1 MRIAVAGAGYVGL
14 SIATLL
20 SQHHTVTVVDVVQE
34 KVDKI
39 NARISPIQDEY
50 IEKYFAEKELQLTA
64 TLDGASAYKDADF
77 VVIAAPTNYDP
88 QKNFFDTH
96 HIEDVINLVLSVNP
110 SAVMVIKSTI
120 PVGYCRHLYAKYA
133 QHFATDETLKGHK
146 FNLLFSP
153 EFLRESKALYDNL
166 YPSRI
171 IVGVPKYIEEAEEFA
186 ANQAIQTIADMEK
199 LENAAHTFA
208 QLLVE
213 GAIGNSQLITH
224 NSQPNKGIP
233 LLFMGLKEAEAVKL
247 FANTY
252 LALRVSYFNELD
264 TYAEMKGLDSAAIIQ
279 GIGLDPRI
287 GTHYNNPSFGYGG
300 YCLPKD
306 TKQLL
311 ANYQDVPQNMM
322 SAIVESN
329 RTRKDFIAD
338 QVLKLAGWYSY
349 SENNT
354 YDSQLTAHGSQLPV
368 IGVYRLTMKSNSDNF
383 RQSSIQGVMKRIK
396 AKGAEV
402 IIYEPT
408 LEDGTAF
415 FGSRV
420 VNDLD
425 AFKAKSQAIIANRYD
440 AALDDVKEKVY
451 TRDIFRRD

>member
-1 MRIAVAGAGYVGL
+1 MKIAVAGTGYVGL

-20 SQHHTVTVVDVVQE
+20 SQHHEVMAVDIIPE
-34 KVDKI
+34 KVELI
-39 NARISPIQDEY
+39 NQKKSPIQDEY
-50 IEKYFAEKELQLTA
+50 IEKYLSEKKLHLTA
-64 TLDGASAYKDADF
+64 TLDAKSAYKDADF
-77 VVIAAPTNYDP
+77 VVIAAPTNYDSK
-88 QKNFFDTH
+88 KNFFDT
-96 HIEDVINLVLSVNP
+96 
-110 SAVMVIKSTI
+110 SAVEAVIKLVIEYNPDAIMVIKSTI
-120 PVGYCRHLYAKYA
+120 PVGYTASIR
-133 QHFATDETLKGHK
+133 EK
-146 FNLLFSP
+146 FHCDNIIFSP

-171 IVGVPKYIEEAEEFA
+171 IVGTDIQNARLVKA
-186 ANQAIQTIADMEK
+186 AN
-199 LENAAHTFA
+199 TFA
-208 QLLVE
+208 GLLQE
-213 GAIGNSQLITH
+213 GAIKENIDTLI
-224 NSQPNKGIP
+224 
-233 LLFMGLKEAEAVKL
+233 MGFTEAEAVKL

-264 TYAEMKGLDSAAIIQ
+264 TYAEMKGLNTQQIIN
-279 GIGLDPRI
+279 GVCLDPRI
-287 GTHYNNPSFGYGG
+287 GSHYNNPSFGYGG

-311 ANYQDVPQNMM
+311 ANYEDVPQNMM

-338 QVLKLAGWYSY
+338 RVLQKAGYY
-349 SENNT
+349 AYDDENT
-354 YDSQLTAHGSQLPV
+354 YDASMEKEVV

-396 AKGAEV
+396 AKGASV

-408 LEDGTAF
+408 LEDGSTF
-415 FGSRV
+415 FGSKV

-425 AFKAKSQAIIANRYD
+425 KFKEQSQAIIANRYND
-440 AALDDVKEKVY
+440 CLDDVKDKVY